1 MWHLGKFL
9 MCFQQISRLNQEV
22 SQLSQELRHMMGLLQ
37 ARLGSPSHPIVSAWP
52 SAPPCPQL
60 RPPCI
65 SPCLSGPP
73 PSLQDT
79 TLAEV
84 HCQASVGTAEMGNLG
99 IYHLLRKKKNS
110 VPCTT
115 YLHLKL
121 LPVLSEKRICSRSS
135 LLSPS
140 GPVGTDLI
148 MVTRAYMS
156 NRNTVTSLWQVLASR
171 GLMAK
176 AFNCLK

>member
-1 MWHLGKFL
+1 MHLGGWRFLWHLGKFL
-9 MCFQQISRLNQEV
+9 MCFQQISHLNQEV

-84 HCQASVGTAEMGNLG
+84 HCQASVGTAEMGAVPPNLRPSMLSTYPLEPDPLG
-99 IYHLLRKKKNS
+99 PS
-110 VPCTT
+110 QVPEASPPSPG
-115 YLHLKL
+115 LMRHNF
-121 LPVLSEKRICSRSS
+121 RSRSD
-135 LLSPS
+135 
-140 GPVGTDLI
+140 T
-148 MVTRAYMS
+148 
-156 NRNTVTSLWQVLASR
+156 
-171 GLMAK
+171 
-176 AFNCLK
+176 FH